1 MKEERLRIAIQ
12 KSGRLSEKSI
22 ALFQQCGIK
31 FDLRKDQLLH
41 MSKDFPLDLML
52 VRDDDIPTYTLDGV
66 CDLGIVGENVL
77 REKLW
82 SRQAPLRFKI
92 EKIMSLGFGDCRLSL
107 AVDQNFSYRSPQSLE
122 GLVIATSHPACLKE
136 FLVREEVNATVIEL
150 CGSVE
155 IAPTLNIADAICD
168 LVSSGAT
175 LRSNGLR
182 EVTKIFDS
190 QACLVRT
197 GQKLSEDKKL
207 LIDRLQQRMR
217 GVMAATKSKYVM
229 LNAPKSSLTAIFDL
243 LPRLGDHSI
252 RPMGPGSEN
261 ISLSAVSYE
270 DIYWDTI
277 EQLKLQGASSIL
289 VLPIEKVV
297 S

>member
-22 ALFQQCGIK
+22 ALFKECGIT

-77 REKLW
+77 NEKVW
-82 SRQAPLRFKI
+82 SRLGPDQSLIK
-92 EKIMSLGFGDCRLSL
+92 KIMQLGFGDCRLSI
-107 AVDQNFSYRSPQSLE
+107 AVDKKLNYESPQSLE
-122 GLVIATSHPACLKE
+122 GFVIATSHPACLKE
-136 FLVREEVNATVIEL
+136 FLLKEDVNATVIEL

-175 LRSNGLR
+175 LHSNGLK

-190 QACLVRT
+190 QACLIQT
-197 GQKLSEDKKL
+197 GQPLSESKNV
-207 LIDRLQQRMR
+207 LIERLQQRIR
-217 GVMAATKSKYVM
+217 GVMTAARSRYVM
-229 LNAPKSSLTAIFDL
+229 MNAPRAALPAIFEL
-243 LPRLGDHSI
+243 LPRLGESKITSLSPDSQ
-252 RPMGPGSEN
+252 N
-261 ISLSAVSYE
+261 ISLTAVAY
-270 DIYWDTI
+270 DQIYWDTI
-277 EQLKLQGASSIL
+277 EQLKIQGASSIL
-289 VLPIEKVV
+289 VLPIEKVFL
-297 S
+297 